1 MNIIIWVLAIA
12 LLLNIVYICL
22 FKREIRNIKKQLD
35 MIANCKTNAI
45 INANFIDAD
54 LIELINMINSYIK
67 KCASIENKASESKD
81 SLRNTILNM
90 SHDVRTPLTSVQGYL
105 QLLEMEEISDSKKR
119 MYMKV
124 IKDRTELLHNMME
137 NFFELAKIE
146 SDNISLNLKRMNLSS
161 ILSEALA
168 LYYDEF
174 QKVEI
179 EMKIDIQ
186 ETLYVLLDENA
197 IKRVLHNI
205 LSNIVK
211 HGASTVRITSHKKGE
226 KAIMTFTNDAKDINQ
241 DNVKL
246 LFNKFFTISHSRSK
260 KNTGLGLAITK
271 ELVDKMNGTIEA
283 EYSEGNYTLIVSFPL
298 FECL

>member
-1 MNIIIWVLAIA
+1 MKIIIWF
-12 LLLNIVYICL
+12 LLIVILLIIIYICL
-22 FKREIRNIKKQLD
+22 FKREIRNIKKQLGI
-35 MIANCKTNAI
+35 IANCKTNAI

-54 LIELINMINSYIK
+54 LIDLINMINRYIK
-67 KCASIENKASESKD
+67 KCADVENKDRESKD

-105 QLLEMEEISDSKKR
+105 QLLEMEGISDSKKR
-119 MYMKV
+119 MYLKV

-146 SDNISLNLKRMNLSS
+146 SDNFSLNLKRINLSS
-161 ILSEALA
+161 NLSEALA

-179 EMKIDIQ
+179 EMEIDFQ
-186 ETLYVLLDENA
+186 EALYVLLDENA

-205 LSNIVK
+205 LNNIVK
-211 HGASTVRITSHKKGE
+211 HGARMVRITSYKKDK
-226 KAIMTFTNDAKDINQ
+226 KAFMTFTNDAQDINQ

-246 LFNKFFTISHSRSK
+246 LFNKFFTVSHSRSE

-283 EYSEGNYTLIVSFPL
+283 KYLEGNFTLIVSFPL
-298 FECL
+298 FEFM

>member
-1 MNIIIWVLAIA
+1 MKIIIWF
-12 LLLNIVYICL
+12 LLIVILLIIIYICL
-22 FKREIRNIKKQLD
+22 FKREIRNIKKQLGI
-35 MIANCKTNAI
+35 IANCKTNAI

-54 LIELINMINSYIK
+54 LIDLINMINRYIK
-67 KCASIENKASESKD
+67 KCADVENKDRESKD

-105 QLLEMEEISDSKKR
+105 QLLEMEGISDSKKR
-119 MYMKV
+119 MYLKV

-146 SDNISLNLKRMNLSS
+146 SDNFSLNLKRINLSS
-161 ILSEALA
+161 NLSEALA

-179 EMKIDIQ
+179 EMEIDFQ
-186 ETLYVLLDENA
+186 EALYVLLDENA

-205 LSNIVK
+205 LNNIVK
-211 HGASTVRITSHKKGE
+211 HGARMVRITSYKKDK
-226 KAIMTFTNDAKDINQ
+226 KAFMTFTNDAQDINQ

-246 LFNKFFTISHSRSK
+246 LFNKFFTVSHSRSE

-283 EYSEGNYTLIVSFPL
+283 KYLEGNFTLIVSFPL
-298 FECL
+298 FEFL

>member
-1 MNIIIWVLAIA
+1 MEIIIWVLLAA
-12 LLLNIVYICL
+12 LLLVIIYIFL
-22 FKREIRNIKKQLD
+22 FKREIRNIIKQLGI
-35 MIANCKTNAI
+35 IADCKTNAV
-45 INANFIDAD
+45 INADFIDTD
-54 LIELINMINSYIK
+54 LIDLINMINRYIK
-67 KCASIENKASESKD
+67 KCTDVENRDKISKD

-105 QLLEMEEISDSKKR
+105 HLLEMEEISNRKKK
-119 MYMKV
+119 MYLKV

-146 SDNISLNLKRMNLSS
+146 SDNFTLNLKCMDLFS

-179 EMKIDIQ
+179 EMKVDFQ

-197 IKRVLHNI
+197 MKRVLHNI
-205 LSNIVK
+205 LNNIVK
-211 HGASTVRITSHKKGE
+211 HGARMVQITSFKKGK
-226 KAIMTFTNDAKDINQ
+226 KAIMTFTNDAQDINQ

-246 LFNKFFTISHSRSK
+246 LFDKFFTISHSRSK

-271 ELVDKMNGTIEA
+271 ELVERMNGNIEA
-283 EYSEGNYTLIVSFPL
+283 KYSEGNFTLIISFPL
-298 FECL
+298 CEFL